1 MNDPFGEVLDHSNS
15 SDVSTEVE
23 DEMDYAAALAL
34 KRNLN
39 VAFEKHVDDD
49 KAAAASSQPQPQ
61 PAASHEPRRK
71 PLQERNQL
79 PSSSTAVAAPAAA
92 AAAAAALSS
101 SDAAAGLTK
110 KRRMEQNWQKAV
122 SQQQQKQRPPKHPS
136 IRATASSVTGMQQQA
151 QQQRKSDSKLKVFV
165 RIRPDPNSECNYHSN
180 DNNSDDKSS
189 YRVGTIESLSC
200 TEQSNDKKQQKNAI
214 RTYAPVDSNAMK
226 CARPGSASSS
236 SNFSRNRSSSN
247 NDAMVPIKEYKFE
260 RVFGPD
266 DNQEMVYRE
275 TTAPLVD
282 NLFQSNPNN
291 KTRRSGLLFA
301 YGITN
306 AGKTYTIGNY
316 SPKYKEKWGI
326 LPRAM
331 HQIFAKLKEN
341 EKSGAGLE
349 LFLSYFEVYN
359 EKLYDLLPIR
369 QQQQRQQR
377 YDLAISKSLKLTD
390 HGKHGIY
397 VKGLARHQI
406 KK

>member
-1 MNDPFGEVLDHSNS
+1 MNDPFGEVLNHSNS

-39 VAFEKHVDDD
+39 VAFEKHVDDGRT
-49 KAAAASSQPQPQ
+49 AAAAVSQPVTQPQPV
-61 PAASHEPRRK
+61 ASQESRRK
-71 PLQERNQL
+71 PLQDRNQL
-79 PSSSTAVAAPAAA
+79 STAAPAVST
-92 AAAAAALSS
+92 LSS
-101 SDAAAGLTK
+101 SDAVAGLTK
-110 KRRMEQNWQKAV
+110 KQRMEQNWQKAV

-136 IRATASSVTGMQQQA
+136 IRTAASSSVMGTQQ

-165 RIRPDPNSECNYHSN
+165 RIRPDPNSKCNYHSN
-180 DNNSDDKSS
+180 DNTSSDKSS

-200 TEQSNDKKQQKNAI
+200 TEQSNDKKQQRNVI

-226 CARPGSASSS
+226 CARPGSASSAT
-236 SNFSRNRSSSN
+236 NFSRNRSSSN

-282 NLFQSNPNN
+282 NLFRSSPNN

-316 SPKYKEKWGI
+316 SPKHKEKWGI

-331 HQIFAKLKEN
+331 QQMFAKLKEN

-349 LFLSYFEVYN
+349 LFMSYFEVYN
-359 EKLYDLLPIR
+359 EKIYDLLPIR

-390 HGKHGIY
+390 QGKHGIC